1 MTTDR
6 GALTWKVL
14 LTTASILASVVGWG
28 VLAARDAPVAFRELG
43 CPALQ
48 EADGTELEAGL
59 ELLPPVPSV
68 HRPVANSRSSR

>member
-28 VLAARDAPVAFRELG
+28 VLASRDAAVALRELG
-43 CPALQ
+43 HPAVQ
-48 EADGTELEAGL
+48 EADGTDVEAGP

-68 HRPVANSRSSR
+68 HRPVAASRSSR